1 MTVVLTSNIGAGVN
15 TFYDKNFLEHN
26 VAKLVLAPLGQ
37 KRPIPKGT
45 GKTIDMFRYNPIDL
59 TLANATLTEG
69 ANPTETV
76 VTGMKISAV
85 LKEYGG
91 FSKHSSLIMD
101 THIDRD
107 LAGVTALWGENS
119 AEILDLLAA
128 SEIVSNG
135 SYLMRSD
142 LSTVYQY
149 DGTLDSATATGFTC
163 AALAAVTNYGDT
175 NDDLNQSVIT
185 ITGGTGYGQ
194 SRPVTDYATSGGV
207 GVVSPAWDVIP
218 DSTSTFHVA
227 STDTTLTTSNG
238 LLSTDVVLE
247 AVTLL
252 RDAGAPTINGD
263 YVCVTSPRPM
273 KNLMMDQDWQNV
285 MSYSSG
291 PGRDGMFT
299 GEVGRWQNCRF
310 VWTTRPFR
318 FPQYAIGTSGTSYGV
333 GAAGANYSKTGA
345 VYSNLFLGA
354 NAFGVTTLAGNGSN
368 LKAGIIIK
376 NPGPG
381 DTSNALN
388 RFSTVGWVIP
398 FVCKGLNANWCINV
412 PTLK

>member
-1 MTVVLTSNIGAGVN
+1 MTVVLTTNIGAGVN
-15 TFYDKNFLEHN
+15 TFYDKNFLERA
-26 VAKLVLAPLGQ
+26 VAKLCLAPLAQ
-37 KRPIPKGT
+37 KRPLPKGT
-45 GKTIDMFRYNPIDL
+45 GKTIEFFRYNNIDL

-76 VTGMKISAV
+76 ITGMKLSAV

-91 FSKHSSLIMD
+91 FSKHSSLVLD
-101 THIDRD
+101 THIDRN
-107 LAGVTALWGENS
+107 LEGVTGLWGQKASEL
-119 AEILDLLAA
+119 LDLLCW

-142 LSTVYQY
+142 LSTTYQY
-149 DGTLDSATATGFTC
+149 DGTLDSATSTGFTC
-163 AALAAVTNYGDT
+163 AALAGVTNYGDT

-194 SRPVTDYATSGGV
+194 SRAVTDYATSGGV
-207 GVVSPAWDVIP
+207 GVVSPAWDLTP

-227 STDTTLTTSNG
+227 STDATLTTSNG
-238 LLSTDVVLE
+238 VLSTDVVLE
-247 AVTLL
+247 AITLL
-252 RDAGAPTINGD
+252 RDAGASTINGD

-273 KNLMMDQDWQNV
+273 KNLMLDQDWQNV
-285 MSYSSG
+285 MSYSG
-291 PGRDGMFT
+291 GAGRDGMFT

-318 FPQYAIGTSGTSYGV
+318 FPQYAIGTAGTGYGV
-333 GAAGANYSKTGA
+333 GATGVNYAATGA

-354 NAFGVTTLAGNGSN
+354 DAFGVTTLAGQGGN
-368 LKAGIIIK
+368 LKPGIIIK
-376 NPGPG
+376 NPGPQ

-388 RFSTVGWVIP
+388 RFSTVGWVLP